1 MSTHATL
8 LVIRDEHSALS
19 AVLRSISLLLSEHRR
34 RHTLPDFTVLRAML
48 FYIDEFPERIHHT
61 KESQLLFPKVRTRSA
76 EGAEVLDRLDADHER
91 SAIRVRELEHEL
103 LGFEMMVDGPDGAA
117 RRAAFEQAMDT
128 YIFEYLDHIRTE
140 ETVILPLAERVL
152 TTADWL
158 ELDAAFMQNR
168 DPLTRRDGDDAYRPL
183 FKRILMTAAAPIGL
197 GPAMEAMRQSYPQAG
212 PPATYG

>member
-19 AVLRSISLLLSEHRR
+19 AVLRSISPLLSEHRR

-48 FYIDEFPERIHHT
+48 FYIDEFPEQIHHT
-61 KESQLLFPKVRTRSA
+61 KESELLFPRVRARSA

-91 SAIRVRELEHEL
+91 SAIRVRELV
-103 LGFEMMVDGPDGAA
+103 GFEMMVDGPDGAA
-117 RRAAFEQAMDT
+117 RRAAFEEAMDK

-140 ETVILPLAERVL
+140 ERVVLPLAERVL

-168 DPLTRRDGDDAYRPL
+168 DPLTRREGDDAYRPL

-197 GPAMEAMRQSYPQAG
+197 GPAMEAMQQSYPQPGARS
-212 PPATYG
+212 PDR

>member
-19 AVLRSISLLLSEHRR
+19 AVLRSISPLLSEHRR

-48 FYIDEFPERIHHT
+48 FYIDEFPEQIHHT
-61 KESQLLFPKVRTRSA
+61 KESELLFPKVRARSA

-91 SAIRVRELEHEL
+91 SAIRVRELV
-103 LGFEMMVDGPDGAA
+103 GFEMMVDGPDGAA
-117 RRAAFEQAMDT
+117 RRAAFEEAMDK
-128 YIFEYLDHIRTE
+128 YIFEYLDHIHTE
-140 ETVILPLAERVL
+140 ERVILPLAERVL

-168 DPLTRRDGDDAYRPL
+168 DPLTRREGDDAYRPL

-197 GPAMEAMRQSYPQAG
+197 GPAMEAMQQSYPQPGARS
-212 PPATYG
+212 PDR

>member
-19 AVLRSISLLLSEHRR
+19 AVLRSISLMLSEQRR
-34 RHTLPDFTVLRAML
+34 RHSVPDWTVLRAML
-48 FYIDEFPERIHHT
+48 FYIDEFPEQIHHT
-61 KESQLLFPKVRTRSA
+61 KESELLFPKVRARSA

-91 SAIRVRELEHEL
+91 SAIRVRELV
-103 LGFEMMVDGPDGAA
+103 GFEMMVDGPDGAA
-117 RRAAFEQAMDT
+117 RRAAFEEAMDK

-140 ETVILPLAERVL
+140 ERVVLPLAERVL

-168 DPLTRRDGDDAYRPL
+168 DPLTRREGDDAYRPL

-197 GPAMEAMRQSYPQAG
+197 GPAMEAMQQSYPQPGARS
-212 PPATYG
+212 PDR

>member
-19 AVLRSISLLLSEHRR
+19 AVLRSISPLLSEHRR

-61 KESQLLFPKVRTRSA
+61 KESELLFPKVRARSA

-91 SAIRVRELEHEL
+91 SAIRVRELV
-103 LGFEMMVDGPDGAA
+103 GFEMMVDGPDGAA
-117 RRAAFEQAMDT
+117 LRAAFEEAMDK

-140 ETVILPLAERVL
+140 ERVVLPLAERVL

-168 DPLTRRDGDDAYRPL
+168 DPLTRREGDDAYRPL

-197 GPAMEAMRQSYPQAG
+197 GPAMEAMQQSYPQPGARS
-212 PPATYG
+212 PDR

>member
-1 MSTHATL
+1 MSTHPTL
-8 LVIRDEHSALS
+8 LVIRDEHSAPS

-61 KESQLLFPKVRTRSA
+61 KESQLLFPKVRARSG
-76 EGAEVLDRLDADHER
+76 EGADVLDRLDADHER

-103 LGFEMMVDGPDGAA
+103 LGFEMMIDGPEGAA

-128 YIFEYLDHIRTE
+128 YIAEYLDHIHTE
-140 ETVILPLAERVL
+140 ERVILPLAERVL

-168 DPLTRRDGDDAYRPL
+168 DPLTRCEGDDAYRPL
-183 FKRILMTAAAPIGL
+183 FKRILMTTAAPIGL
-197 GPAMEAMRQSYPQAG
+197 GPAMEAMQQSYPA
-212 PPATYG
+212 P

>member
-61 KESQLLFPKVRTRSA
+61 KESQLMFPKVRTRSA

-117 RRAAFEQAMDT
+117 RREAFEQAMDK
-128 YIFEYLDHIRTE
+128 YIFEYLDHIHTE
-140 ETVILPLAERVL
+140 ERVILPLAERVL
-152 TTADWL
+152 TTADWA

-168 DPLTRRDGDDAYRPL
+168 DPLTYRQGSDAFRPL
-183 FKRILMTAAAPIGL
+183 FKRILMTLPAPLGL
-197 GPAMEAMRQSYPQAG
+197 GSAMEAMQQATRE
-212 PPATYG
+212 AR

>member
-61 KESQLLFPKVRTRSA
+61 KESQLLFPKVRARSG
-76 EGAEVLDRLDADHER
+76 EGADVLDRLDADHER

-103 LGFEMMVDGPDGAA
+103 LGFEMMIDGPEGAA

-128 YIFEYLDHIRTE
+128 YIAEYLDHIHTE
-140 ETVILPLAERVL
+140 ERVILPLAERVL

-168 DPLTRRDGDDAYRPL
+168 DPLTGCEGDDAYRPL
-183 FKRILMTAAAPIGL
+183 FKRILMTTAAPIGL
-197 GPAMEAMRQSYPQAG
+197 GPAMEAMQQSYPA
-212 PPATYG
+212 P

>member
-19 AVLRSISLLLSEHRR
+19 AVLRSISPLLSEHRR

-48 FYIDEFPERIHHT
+48 FYIDEFPEQIHHT
-61 KESQLLFPKVRTRSA
+61 KESELLFPKVRARSA

-91 SAIRVRELEHEL
+91 SAIRVRELV
-103 LGFEMMVDGPDGAA
+103 GFEMMVDGPDGAA
-117 RRAAFEQAMDT
+117 RRAAFEEAMDK

-140 ETVILPLAERVL
+140 ERVVLPLAERLL

-168 DPLTRRDGDDAYRPL
+168 DPLTRREGDDAYRPL

-197 GPAMEAMRQSYPQAG
+197 GPAMEAMQQSYPQPGARS
-212 PPATYG
+212 PDR

>member
-19 AVLRSISLLLSEHRR
+19 AVLRSISPLLSEHRR

-48 FYIDEFPERIHHT
+48 FYIDEFPEQIHHT
-61 KESQLLFPKVRTRSA
+61 KESELLFPKVRARSA

-91 SAIRVRELEHEL
+91 SAIRVRELV
-103 LGFEMMVDGPDGAA
+103 GFEMMVDGPDGAA
-117 RRAAFEQAMDT
+117 LRAAFEEAMDK

-140 ETVILPLAERVL
+140 ERVVLPLAERVL

-168 DPLTRRDGDDAYRPL
+168 DPLTRREGDDAYRPL

-197 GPAMEAMRQSYPQAG
+197 GPAMEAMQQSYPQPGARS
-212 PPATYG
+212 PDR

>member
-19 AVLRSISLLLSEHRR
+19 AVLRSISPLLSEHRR

-48 FYIDEFPERIHHT
+48 FCIDEFPEQIHHT
-61 KESQLLFPKVRTRSA
+61 KESELLFPKVRARSA

-91 SAIRVRELEHEL
+91 SAIRVRELV
-103 LGFEMMVDGPDGAA
+103 GFEMMVDGPDGAA
-117 RRAAFEQAMDT
+117 LRAAFEEAMDK

-140 ETVILPLAERVL
+140 ERVVLPLAERVL

-168 DPLTRRDGDDAYRPL
+168 DPLTRREGDDAYRPL
-183 FKRILMTAAAPIGL
+183 FKRILMTAAAPIGF

-212 PPATYG
+212 TPATYG

>member
-19 AVLRSISLLLSEHRR
+19 AVLRSISPLLSEHRR

-48 FYIDEFPERIHHT
+48 FYIDEFPEQIHHT
-61 KESQLLFPKVRTRSA
+61 KESELLFPKVRARSA

-91 SAIRVRELEHEL
+91 SAIRVRELV
-103 LGFEMMVDGPDGAA
+103 GFEMMVDGPDGAA
-117 RRAAFEQAMDT
+117 RRAAFEEAMDK

-140 ETVILPLAERVL
+140 ERVVLPLAERVL

-168 DPLTRRDGDDAYRPL
+168 DPLTRRQGDDAYRPL

-197 GPAMEAMRQSYPQAG
+197 GPAMEAMQQSYPQPGARS
-212 PPATYG
+212 PDR

>member
-19 AVLRSISLLLSEHRR
+19 AVLRSISPLLSEHRR

-48 FYIDEFPERIHHT
+48 FYIDEFPEQIHHT
-61 KESQLLFPKVRTRSA
+61 KESELLFPKVRARSA

-117 RRAAFEQAMDT
+117 LRAAFEEAMDK

-140 ETVILPLAERVL
+140 ERVVLPLAERVL

-168 DPLTRRDGDDAYRPL
+168 DPLTRREGDDAYRPL

-197 GPAMEAMRQSYPQAG
+197 GPAMEAMQQSYPQPGARS
-212 PPATYG
+212 PDR

>member
-1 MSTHATL
+1 
-8 LVIRDEHSALS
+8 
-19 AVLRSISLLLSEHRR
+19 
-34 RHTLPDFTVLRAML
+34 ML
-48 FYIDEFPERIHHT
+48 FYIDEFPEQIHHT
-61 KESQLLFPKVRTRSA
+61 KESELLFPKVRARSA

-117 RRAAFEQAMDT
+117 LRAAFEEAMDK

-140 ETVILPLAERVL
+140 ERVVLPLAERVL

-168 DPLTRRDGDDAYRPL
+168 DPLTRREGDDAYRPL

-197 GPAMEAMRQSYPQAG
+197 GPAMEAMQQSYPQPGARS
-212 PPATYG
+212 PDR